1 MTSVSE
7 NRKIDLQNPAAC
19 AWENLQLKLGSV
31 GDIDSKGN
39 HKGLPLP
46 VSNGLIPAIIQDVK
60 TRKVLMQG
68 YFNAEAWQKT
78 LETGQVTFYSRSKQ
92 RLWTKGET
100 SGNFLLLQSAAL
112 DCDRDAFL
120 LQVNPVGAV
129 CHTGTDTC
137 WGESNASD
145 FSLIQ
150 LEKIILERRNGPES
164 SSYTQSLFK
173 KGIPKIAQKV
183 GEEAVETVIE
193 ALLDDREKFLGESAD
208 LMYHFLV
215 LLAAKGVSLSEVE
228 TVLEERHT
236 QGR

>member
-1 MTSVSE
+1 MISTSE
-7 NRKIDLQNPAAC
+7 NRNIDLQNPAAC
-19 AWENLQLKLGSV
+19 AWENLQVKL
-31 GDIDSKGN
+31 DSGVKGN
-39 HKGLPLP
+39 HKGLPLR
-46 VSNGLIPAIIQDVK
+46 VSDGLIPAIIQDAK
-60 TRKVLMQG
+60 TQKVLMQG
-68 YFNAEAWQKT
+68 YFNAESWQKT
-78 LETGQVTFYSRSKQ
+78 LETGQITFFSRSKQ

-120 LQVNPVGAV
+120 LQVNPIGAV

-137 WGESNASD
+137 WGETNAPD
-145 FSLIQ
+145 FSLKQ
-150 LEKIILERRNGPES
+150 LESIILERKNAPES

-215 LLAAKGVSLSEVE
+215 LLAAKEVSLEEVE
-228 TVLEERHT
+228 KVLKSRHK
-236 QGR
+236 